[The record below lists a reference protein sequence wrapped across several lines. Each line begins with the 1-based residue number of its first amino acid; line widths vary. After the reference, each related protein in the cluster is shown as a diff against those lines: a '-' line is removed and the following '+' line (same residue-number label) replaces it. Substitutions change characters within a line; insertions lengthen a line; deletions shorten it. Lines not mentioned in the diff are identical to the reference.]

1 LTWAVKF
8 DRIWK
13 SIAAGLCGS
22 AAHSVLMA
30 LKSWDRR
37 LPSFQP
43 YDDLQA
49 LLTTLVGNSV
59 NHVIPWALS
68 YFNGSVVLGFI
79 FGHSYQ
85 RLPGRTGLTKGLV
98 FGFAVWMAM
107 GLIFFPTIGK
117 GWFAAQT
124 GLGIAP
130 TLFTLAMV
138 LTYSVTLGVAYSVFT
153 SQTRGRSP

>member
-1 LTWAVKF
+1 MDF
-8 DRIWK
+8 DRTWK

-22 AAHSVLMA
+22 AAHAALMA
-30 LKSWDRR
+30 FKSWARI

-49 LLTTLVGNSV
+49 LLATVIGNSV
-59 NHVIPWALS
+59 NPVIPWALS
-68 YFNGSVVLGFI
+68 YFNGAIVLGFL
-79 FGHSYQ
+79 FGRSYQ
-85 RLPGRTGLTKGLV
+85 VLPGRTGVLKGLV
-98 FGFAVWMAM
+98 FGLGVWVAM
-107 GLIFFPTIGK
+107 GLIFFPAIGK

-124 GLGIAP
+124 GLGYAP
-130 TLFTLAMV
+130 TIFTLIMV